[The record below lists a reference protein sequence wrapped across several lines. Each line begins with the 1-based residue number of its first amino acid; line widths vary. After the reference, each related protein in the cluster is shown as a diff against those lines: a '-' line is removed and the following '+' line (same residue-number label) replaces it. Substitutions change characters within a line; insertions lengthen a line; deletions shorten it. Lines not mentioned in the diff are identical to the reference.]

1 MREIFAFIYDTL
13 FGIFDPN
20 YYLIFNHLYD
30 NGGYTL
36 MGFILILVP
45 LLCWLLFY
53 FLMTYPYGKLY
64 HWFTVLLVTALVVF
78 GFTYGAANTEIFSSN
93 NQDLNNALSNSNYS
107 DFASSLPIQYAL
119 INGLLTLIVGFL
131 YSLFLKRF
139 SKIQT
144 HLPF

>member
-1 MREIFAFIYDTL
+1 MKEIFAFVYDTL

-30 NGGYTL
+30 NGGYTS
-36 MGFILILVP
+36 MGFILLLVP

-53 FLMTYPYGKLY
+53 FLMTYPYGKLS
-64 HWFTVLLVTALVVF
+64 HWFIVLLFTALVVF
-78 GFTYGAANTEIFSSN
+78 GLTYGTANTEIFSSN
-93 NQDLNNALSNSNYS
+93 NQNLNNALSNSNYS
-107 DFASSLPIQYAL
+107 DFAGSLPIKYAL
-119 INGLLTLIVGFL
+119 INGILTLIVGFL

>member
-1 MREIFAFIYDTL
+1 MKEIFAFIYDTL

-30 NGGYTL
+30 NGGYTS
-36 MGFILILVP
+36 MGFILLLVP

-53 FLMTYPYGKLY
+53 FLMTYPYGKFY
-64 HWFTVLLVTALVVF
+64 HWFIVLLVTALVVF
-78 GFTYGAANTEIFSSN
+78 GLTYGAANTEIFSSN
-93 NQDLNNALSNSNYS
+93 NQNLNNALSNSNFS